1 MGYRWYEAE
10 GIKPLFPFGYGLSY
24 TTFEYGDAKAS
35 SRNMK
40 KTLKINVPVT
50 NTGSFAGAEV
60 VQLYIA
66 DKESSVDRPVKELK
80 GFEKV
85 WLEPGQT
92 KTVEFVI
99 DREALSFYDEAAGVW
114 VAEEGEFEALVC
126 AASDDVR
133 ARVSF
138 CFE

>member
-1 MGYRWYEAE
+1 M
-10 GIKPLFPFGYGLSY
+10 
-24 TTFEYGDAKAS
+24 
-35 SRNMK
+35 
-40 KTLKINVPVT
+40 
-50 NTGSFAGAEV
+50 
-60 VQLYIA
+60 
-66 DKESSVDRPVKELK
+66 KELK

-99 DREALSFYDEAAGVW
+99 DREVLSFYDEAAGVW